1 MFFWDI
7 SMIILIPGLLL
18 AMYAQA
24 KVSSTYNRYKK
35 VTSHSG
41 YTGAQFARKMLNDN
55 GLYDVTITQIS
66 GRMSDHYDPRANQV
80 RLSAEVYNGTSIA
93 SLGIAAHEVGHAV
106 QHATNYFP
114 LTIRNLVVPV
124 TNFSSSIYMI
134 LIFLGIIMNSF
145 SMIQFGIMLF
155 AVIVIFQVITLPV
168 EFNASRRAI
177 ATLGGDGVLD
187 AEELSGAKRVLGAAA
202 MTYVAAMVT
211 AVLQLLQLLMV
222 FGGHNDD

>member
-114 LTIRNLVVPV
+114 LTVRNLVVPV
-124 TNFSSSIYMI
+124 TNFSNSIYML
-134 LIFLGIIMNSF
+134 LIFIGIIMNSF

>member
-41 YTGAQFARKMLNDN
+41 YTGAQVARTMLNDN

-114 LTIRNLVVPV
+114 LTVRNLVVPV
-124 TNFSSSIYMI
+124 TNFSSSIYM
-134 LIFLGIIMNSF
+134 LFIFIGIIMNSF

>member
-114 LTIRNLVVPV
+114 LTVRNLVVPV
-124 TNFSSSIYMI
+124 TNFSSSIYM
-134 LIFLGIIMNSF
+134 LFIFIGIIMNSF

-177 ATLGGDGVLD
+177 ATLGGNGVLD

>member
-114 LTIRNLVVPV
+114 LTVRNLVVPV
-124 TNFSSSIYMI
+124 TNFSSSIYM
-134 LIFLGIIMNSF
+134 LFIFIGIIMNSF

-177 ATLGGDGVLD
+177 ATLGSDGVLD

>member
-35 VTSHSG
+35 ITSHSG

-114 LTIRNLVVPV
+114 LTVRNLVVPV
-124 TNFSSSIYMI
+124 TNFSSSIYM
-134 LIFLGIIMNSF
+134 LFIFIGIIMNSF

-222 FGGHNDD
+222 FGGRNDD

>member
-1 MFFWDI
+1 M
-7 SMIILIPGLLL
+7 
-18 AMYAQA
+18 
-24 KVSSTYNRYKK
+24 V
-35 VTSHSG
+35 
-41 YTGAQFARKMLNDN
+41 
-55 GLYDVTITQIS
+55 VTITQIS

-114 LTIRNLVVPV
+114 LTVRNLVVPV
-124 TNFSSSIYMI
+124 TNFSSSIYM
-134 LIFLGIIMNSF
+134 LFIFIGIIMNSF

>member
-1 MFFWDI
+1 
-7 SMIILIPGLLL
+7 MIILIPGLLL

-35 VTSHSG
+35 ITSHSG

-114 LTIRNLVVPV
+114 LTVRNLVVPV
-124 TNFSSSIYMI
+124 TNFSSSIYM
-134 LIFLGIIMNSF
+134 LFIFIGIIMNSF

>member
-1 MFFWDI
+1 MFLWDI
-7 SMIILIPGLLL
+7 SIIILIPGLLL

-35 VTSHSG
+35 ITSHSG

-114 LTIRNLVVPV
+114 LTVRNLVVPV
-124 TNFSSSIYMI
+124 TNFSSSIYM
-134 LIFLGIIMNSF
+134 LFIFIGIIMNSF

>member
-114 LTIRNLVVPV
+114 LTVRNLVVPV
-124 TNFSSSIYMI
+124 TNFSSSIYM
-134 LIFLGIIMNSF
+134 LFIFIGIIMNSF

-155 AVIVIFQVITLPV
+155 AIIVIFQVITLPV

>member
-24 KVSSTYNRYKK
+24 KVSSTYNRYKR

-114 LTIRNLVVPV
+114 LTVRNLVVPV
-124 TNFSSSIYMI
+124 TNFSSSIYM
-134 LIFLGIIMNSF
+134 LFIFIGIIMNSF

>member
-35 VTSHSG
+35 ITSHSG

-114 LTIRNLVVPV
+114 LTVRNLVVPV
-124 TNFSSSIYMI
+124 TNFSSSIYML

>member
-24 KVSSTYNRYKK
+24 KVTSTYNRYKK
-35 VTSHSG
+35 ITSHSG

-114 LTIRNLVVPV
+114 LTVRNLVVPV
-124 TNFSSSIYMI
+124 TNFSSSIYM
-134 LIFLGIIMNSF
+134 LFIFIGIIMNSF

>member
-114 LTIRNLVVPV
+114 LTVRNLVVPV
-124 TNFSSSIYMI
+124 TNFSSSIYM
-134 LIFLGIIMNSF
+134 LFIFIGIIMNSF

-211 AVLQLLQLLMV
+211 AVLQLLQLLVV

>member
-66 GRMSDHYDPRANQV
+66 GRMSDHYDPRATQV

-114 LTIRNLVVPV
+114 LTVRNLVVPV
-124 TNFSSSIYMI
+124 TNFSSSIYM
-134 LIFLGIIMNSF
+134 LFIFIGIIMNSF

>member
-114 LTIRNLVVPV
+114 LTVRNLVVPV
-124 TNFSSSIYMI
+124 TNFSSSIYM
-134 LIFLGIIMNSF
+134 LFIFIGIIMNSF

-211 AVLQLLQLLMV
+211 AVLQLVQLLMV

>member
-1 MFFWDI
+1 MFFWDV

-114 LTIRNLVVPV
+114 LTVRNLVVPV
-124 TNFSSSIYMI
+124 TNFSSSIYM
-134 LIFLGIIMNSF
+134 LFIFIGIIMNSF

>member
-114 LTIRNLVVPV
+114 LTVRNLVVPV
-124 TNFSSSIYMI
+124 TNFSSSIYM
-134 LIFLGIIMNSF
+134 LFIFIGIIMNSF

-187 AEELSGAKRVLGAAA
+187 AEELSGTKRVLGAAA

>member
-114 LTIRNLVVPV
+114 LTVRNLVVPV
-124 TNFSSSIYMI
+124 TIFSSSIYM
-134 LIFLGIIMNSF
+134 LFIFIGIIMNSF

>member
-114 LTIRNLVVPV
+114 LTVRNLVVPV
-124 TNFSSSIYMI
+124 TNFSSSIYM
-134 LIFLGIIMNSF
+134 LFIFIGIIMNSF

-222 FGGHNDD
+222 FGGNNDE

>member
-41 YTGAQFARKMLNDN
+41 YTRAQFARKMLNDN

-114 LTIRNLVVPV
+114 LTVRNLVVPV
-124 TNFSSSIYMI
+124 TNFSSSIYM
-134 LIFLGIIMNSF
+134 LFIFIGIIMNSF

>member
-35 VTSHSG
+35 ITSHSG

-114 LTIRNLVVPV
+114 LTVRNLVVPV
-124 TNFSSSIYMI
+124 TNFSSSIYM
-134 LIFLGIIMNSF
+134 LFIFIGIIMNSF

-222 FGGHNDD
+222 FGGNNDE

>member
-114 LTIRNLVVPV
+114 LTVRNLVVPV

>member
-35 VTSHSG
+35 VTSHNG

-114 LTIRNLVVPV
+114 LTVRNLVVPV
-124 TNFSSSIYMI
+124 TNFSSSIYM
-134 LIFLGIIMNSF
+134 LFIFIGIIMNSF

>member
-35 VTSHSG
+35 ITSHSG

-55 GLYDVTITQIS
+55 GLYDVTIMQIS

-114 LTIRNLVVPV
+114 LTVRNLVVPV
-124 TNFSSSIYMI
+124 TNFSSSIYM
-134 LIFLGIIMNSF
+134 LFIFIGIIMNSF

>member
-114 LTIRNLVVPV
+114 LTVRNLVVPV
-124 TNFSSSIYMI
+124 TNFSSSIYM
-134 LIFLGIIMNSF
+134 LFIFIGIIMNSF

-187 AEELSGAKRVLGAAA
+187 AEELSGAKRVVGAAA

>member
-66 GRMSDHYDPRANQV
+66 GRMSDHHDPRANQV
-80 RLSAEVYNGTSIA
+80 RLFAEVYNGTSIA

-114 LTIRNLVVPV
+114 LTVRNLVVPV
-124 TNFSSSIYMI
+124 TNFSSSIYM
-134 LIFLGIIMNSF
+134 LFIFIGIIMNSF

>member
-55 GLYDVTITQIS
+55 GLYDVTITQVN
-66 GRMSDHYDPRANQV
+66 GRLSDHYDPRANQV

-114 LTIRNLVVPV
+114 LTVRNLVVPV
-124 TNFSSSIYMI
+124 TNFSSSIYM
-134 LIFLGIIMNSF
+134 LFIFIGIIMNSF

>member
-35 VTSHSG
+35 ITSHSG

-134 LIFLGIIMNSF
+134 LIILGIIMNSF

>member
-1 MFFWDI
+1 
-7 SMIILIPGLLL
+7 MIILIPGLLL

-114 LTIRNLVVPV
+114 LTVRNLVVPV
-124 TNFSSSIYMI
+124 TNFSSSIYM
-134 LIFLGIIMNSF
+134 LFIFLGIIMNSF

>member
-41 YTGAQFARKMLNDN
+41 YTGAQFARKMLNGN

-114 LTIRNLVVPV
+114 LTVRNLVVPV
-124 TNFSSSIYMI
+124 TNFSSSIYM
-134 LIFLGIIMNSF
+134 LFIFIGIIMNSF

>member
-106 QHATNYFP
+106 QHETNYFP
-114 LTIRNLVVPV
+114 LTVRNLVVPV
-124 TNFSSSIYMI
+124 TNFSSSIYM
-134 LIFLGIIMNSF
+134 LFIFIGIIMNSF

>member
-114 LTIRNLVVPV
+114 LTVRNLVVPV
-124 TNFSSSIYMI
+124 TNFSSSIYM
-134 LIFLGIIMNSF
+134 LFIFIGIIMNSF

-155 AVIVIFQVITLPV
+155 AVIFQVITLPV

>member
-35 VTSHSG
+35 ITSHSG

-114 LTIRNLVVPV
+114 LTVRNLVVPM
-124 TNFSSSIYMI
+124 TNFSSSIYM
-134 LIFLGIIMNSF
+134 LFIFIGIIMNSF

-177 ATLGGDGVLD
+177 ATLGGDSVLD

-222 FGGHNDD
+222 FGGRNDD

>member
-41 YTGAQFARKMLNDN
+41 YAGAQFARKMLNDN

-114 LTIRNLVVPV
+114 LTVRNLVVPV
-124 TNFSSSIYMI
+124 TNFSSSIYM
-134 LIFLGIIMNSF
+134 LFIFIGIIMNSF